1 MKGAADILIF
11 LNMCRQFSEKPGK
24 RQLMEIDKGIK
35 LVSIF
40 LWYTSKCLVEH
51 I

>member
-24 RQLMEIDKGIK
+24 RQWMKIDKGYQN
-35 LVSIF
+35 LVR
-40 LWYTSKCLVEH
+40 TQG
-51 I
+51 